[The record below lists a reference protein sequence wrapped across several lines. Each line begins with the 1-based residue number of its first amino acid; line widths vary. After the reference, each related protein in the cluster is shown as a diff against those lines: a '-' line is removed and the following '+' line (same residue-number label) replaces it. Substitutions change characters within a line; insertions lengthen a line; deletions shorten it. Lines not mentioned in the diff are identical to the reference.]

1 MKGKPMLYLLVYGD
15 KAAPEVDVI
24 LCDNHP
30 ERTND
35 GTLIFRNEGQQ
46 DFYVYPGDYLSI
58 QHAYFGGK
66 DAKPSFL
73 FDIREGSPSTEGVSM
88 VYPGGVR

>member
-1 MKGKPMLYLLVYGD
+1 MLYLLVCGD
-15 KAAPEVDVI
+15 KASPEVDVI

-35 GTLIFRNEGQQ
+35 GTLIFRNERQR
-46 DFYVYPGDYLSI
+46 DMYVYPGDYLSI
-58 QHAYFGGK
+58 QHACFDGK

-73 FDIREGSPSTEGVSM
+73 FDLRDGAPSTEGVSM
-88 VYPGGVR
+88 VYPGDVR

>member
-1 MKGKPMLYLLVYGD
+1 MLYLLVYGD
-15 KAAPEVDVI
+15 KASPEVDVI

-73 FDIREGSPSTEGVSM
+73 FDLRDGALALRACPWSTRGMCDECL
-88 VYPGGVR
+88 R

>member
-1 MKGKPMLYLLVYGD
+1 MLYLLVYGE
-15 KAAPEVDVI
+15 KNAPEVDVI

-30 ERTND
+30 DRNSD
-35 GTLIFRNEGQQ
+35 GTLIFKNEGQP

-66 DAKPSFL
+66 EARPSFL
-73 FDIREGSPSTEGVSM
+73 FDIRGGSPNNEGTSIT
-88 VYPGGVR
+88 YPGDVR

>member
-1 MKGKPMLYLLVYGD
+1 MLYLLVYGD

-73 FDIREGSPSTEGVSM
+73 FDLRDGAPSTEGVSM
-88 VYPGGVR
+88 VYPGDVR